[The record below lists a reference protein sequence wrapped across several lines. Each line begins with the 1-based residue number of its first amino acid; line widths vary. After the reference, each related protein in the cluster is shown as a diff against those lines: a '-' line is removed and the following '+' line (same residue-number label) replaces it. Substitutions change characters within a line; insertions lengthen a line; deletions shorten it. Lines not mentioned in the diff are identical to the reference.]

1 MEDMRKAPTISGAVK
16 TAVVAP
22 LPLASTTVI
31 LSVVVAVLAVAV
43 VSAAVTTSAYVSVLV
58 LFILFTTIR
67 LPLADPIKKSVL
79 VFPLALVI
87 KRKCGMKTSRYTC
100 NTSLYIIY

>member
-43 VSAAVTTSAYVSVLV
+43 VSAAVTTSA
-58 LFILFTTIR
+58 
-67 LPLADPIKKSVL
+67 
-79 VFPLALVI
+79 
-87 KRKCGMKTSRYTC
+87 
-100 NTSLYIIY
+100 